1 MKETKKINIMKYLFI
16 CIIINLIPI
25 IMLGVFQVS
34 QSLYSKMVYAIFCIQ
49 TIIMIF
55 AIKQKVFSISNKQI
69 YLLLLFIIIQI
80 GSQAVMYLIDK
91 HIEMLDIINILCV
104 ALNFFIFV
112 ICVPKLEVK
121 NQDIMK
127 FMKRMVALGVIACIY
142 NIIINGLDMIH
153 LINLDSSYSASFSSF
168 FSNRNQFGI
177 FVLICIISN
186 LYLKNANKKRYLIIN
201 LLFVIN
207 LVLTMSRTS
216 IMGLVLIYVIKYY
229 LDLKNKKIGKKQIF
243 NFIIILLL
251 ITLVVVYLCIST
263 GFVEVFVRLFIR
275 KETLE
280 TASGR
285 TTIWKNGLNIVLDR
299 NILTGVG
306 RFKAIEINQREYDS
320 TLNQFHNMY
329 IEIFVSFGISGLII
343 FLTFLIAVLKSIK
356 RSNCDYK
363 NILVATVVCFWILG
377 FFESFCKF
385 SAGYV
390 DTICTIYLFAIP
402 LLLSRTN

>member
-1 MKETKKINIMKYLFI
+1 MKKTKEINIINHLFI

-55 AIKQKVFSISNKQI
+55 AIRQKIFYISNKKI

-91 HIEMLDIINILCV
+91 HIELLDIINILCV

-112 ICVPKLEVK
+112 ICVPKFEVK
-121 NQDIMK
+121 KQDIIE
-127 FMKRMVALGVIACIY
+127 FMKKMVILGVIACIY
-142 NIIINGLDMIH
+142 NIVINGLDMIH
-153 LINLDSSYSASFSSF
+153 LSKLDSSYSASFSSF

-186 LYLKNANKKRYLIIN
+186 LYLKNINKKRYLIIN
-201 LLFVIN
+201 LLFIIN
-207 LVLTMSRTS
+207 LILTMSRTS

-229 LDLKNKKIGKKQIF
+229 LDFKKISKKQIF

-263 GFVEVFVRLFIR
+263 DIVEVFVRLFIR

-285 TTIWKNGLNIVLDR
+285 TEVWKNGLKIALDR

-306 RFKAIEINQREYDS
+306 RFKAIEINQKEYAS

-329 IEIFVSFGISGLII
+329 IETFVSFGISGLII
-343 FLTFLIAVLKSIK
+343 FLTFLIAVLKIVK
-356 RSNCDYK
+356 HSNCDNK
-363 NILVATVVCFWILG
+363 NIIIATFVTFLFVLS
-377 FFESFCKF
+377 FESFCKF

-390 DTICTIYLFAIP
+390 DTIFIIYLFSIP
-402 LLLSRTN
+402 LLLSKAN

>member
-1 MKETKKINIMKYLFI
+1 MKKTKEINIINHLFI

-55 AIKQKVFSISNKQI
+55 AIRQKIFYISNKKI

-91 HIEMLDIINILCV
+91 HIELLDIINILCV

-112 ICVPKLEVK
+112 ICVPKFEVK
-121 NQDIMK
+121 KQDIIE
-127 FMKRMVALGVIACIY
+127 FMKKMVILGVIACIY
-142 NIIINGLDMIH
+142 NIVINGLDMIH
-153 LINLDSSYSASFSSF
+153 LSKLDSSYSASFSSF

-186 LYLKNANKKRYLIIN
+186 LYLKNINKKRYLIIN
-201 LLFVIN
+201 LLFIIN
-207 LVLTMSRTS
+207 LILTMSRTS

-229 LDLKNKKIGKKQIF
+229 LDFKKISKKQIF

-263 GFVEVFVRLFIR
+263 DIVEVFVRLFIR

-285 TTIWKNGLNIVLDR
+285 TEVWKNGLKIALDR

-306 RFKAIEINQREYDS
+306 RFKAIEINQKEYAS

-329 IEIFVSFGISGLII
+329 IETFVSFGISGLII
-343 FLTFLIAVLKSIK
+343 FLTFLIAVLKIVK
-356 RSNCDYK
+356 HSNCDNK
-363 NILVATVVCFWILG
+363 NIIIATIVCFWILG
-377 FFESFCKF
+377 SFESFCKF

-390 DTICTIYLFAIP
+390 DTICIIYLFSIP
-402 LLLSRTN
+402 LLLSKAN

>member
-1 MKETKKINIMKYLFI
+1 MEIFNNIWTALSTPNEGLVNILLFPTTFLESFLGMLLFLNVLKIPANNVQKIIYVILSSLSGQISTHFIPLPYNIILNY
-16 CIIINLIPI
+16 
-25 IMLGVFQVS
+25 V
-34 QSLYSKMVYAIFCIQ
+34 
-49 TIIMIF
+49 
-55 AIKQKVFSISNKQI
+55 
-69 YLLLLFIIIQI
+69 LLFIIIFN
-80 GSQAVMYLIDK
+80 LFK
-91 HIEMLDIINILCV
+91 TNILKTILAVILPTACF
-104 ALNFFIFV
+104 ALLSALVLN
-112 ICVPKLEVK
+112 P
-121 NQDIMK
+121 
-127 FMKRMVALGVIACIY
+127 FMKLLHIDYISVQYVVIY
-142 NIIINGLDMIH
+142 R
-153 LINLDSSYSASFSSF
+153 F
-168 FSNRNQFGI
+168 F
-177 FVLICIISN
+177 
-186 LYLKNANKKRYLIIN
+186 YLIITY
-201 LLFVIN
+201 LL
-207 LVLTMSRTS
+207 LA
-216 IMGLVLIYVIKYY
+216 LIIII
-229 LDLKNKKIGKKQIF
+229 LKNKKIGKKQIF